1 MSRKLYTRTCAD
13 CGRVVYNAG
22 PNMQRCPECARRH
35 DLALRREQG
44 EHERELKNRRKM
56 ERLAEER
63 SRTLHADALA
73 AKQAGVSYGKY
84 MLTKNKKPAGAPTPT
99 SPKGDGI

>member
-13 CGRVVYNAG
+13 CGKVVHNAG

-44 EHERELKNRRKM
+44 AHERELKNRRKM
-56 ERLAEER
+56 EDLPKNAAVRSTPMPLPQSRLGSATA
-63 SRTLHADALA
+63 S
-73 AKQAGVSYGKY
+73 
-84 MLTKNKKPAGAPTPT
+84 
-99 SPKGDGI
+99 IC

>member
-13 CGRVVYNAG
+13 CGKVVHNAG

-56 ERLAEER
+56 EELAEER
-63 SRTLHADALA
+63 SRALHADALA

-84 MLTKNKKPAGAPTPT
+84 MLTKNKKPSGVT
-99 SPKGDGI
+99 STGEPAKG

>member
-13 CGRVVYNAG
+13 CGKAVHNAG
-22 PNMQRCPECARRH
+22 SNMQRCPECARRR

-44 EHERELKNRRKM
+44 VHERELKNRRKM
-56 ERLAEER
+56 EKLAEER
-63 SRTLHADALA
+63 SRALHADALAA

-84 MLTKNKKPAGAPTPT
+84 MLTKNKKPSGAGNAGEPA
-99 SPKGDGI
+99 KG